1 LQINNHAGL
10 RQKLSDII
18 LNGGKKIPWVEN
30 FAVIAR
36 TTAESLVEVRKR
48 IRRRVKR
55 RMRRMRRNQ
64 KSINS
69 GFAVSSGSESRHM
82 RRGTRVQGHKRGHTM

>member
-1 LQINNHAGL
+1 MQINNHAGL

-48 IRRRVKR
+48 NC
-55 RMRRMRRNQ
+55 RMR
-64 KSINS
+64 
-69 GFAVSSGSESRHM
+69 
-82 RRGTRVQGHKRGHTM
+82 